1 MRLSQIRREYRMH
14 KLRQVR
20 LSYPDAFVEF
30 AVALALDADKRHV
43 AAVLSIPVST
53 MYRWLFERRDQAT
66 VFARGWT
73 AQRSDEQHAR
83 IGALIAA
90 CEREGFD
97 VRAALD
103 RFLPGMSVARA
114 AIAAQPLPTTG
125 GRIIVGRFDTSRG
138 LRVQRDD
145 NIQELREGEASADVV
160 GRMVLVKIE
169 IDRHYYTRLSCE
181 SLSAIAR
188 MSRFNLIKAFKH
200 AFGVSPYRYL
210 NQVRVDHARHML
222 ALTDQPMHMI
232 AAAVG
237 FGSVS
242 SLTRAFKRF
251 AGACPAH
258 VQRKLAVMPSETR
271 SAVNF

>member
-1 MRLSQIRREYRMH
+1 MVQDS
-14 KLRQVR
+14 
-20 LSYPDAFVEF
+20 
-30 AVALALDADKRHV
+30 
-43 AAVLSIPVST
+43 
-53 MYRWLFERRDQAT
+53 
-66 VFARGWT
+66 
-73 AQRSDEQHAR
+73 
-83 IGALIAA
+83 
-90 CEREGFD
+90 
-97 VRAALD
+97 
-103 RFLPGMSVARA
+103 LPKTS
-114 AIAAQPLPTTG
+114 

-145 NIQELREGEASADVV
+145 NIQELRDGDASADMVSRVV
-160 GRMVLVKIE
+160 MVKIE

-188 MSRFNLIKAFKH
+188 MSRFNMIKAFKH

-251 AGACPAH
+251 AGASPAYVH
-258 VQRKLAVMPSETR
+258 RKLAVMPSETR

>member
-1 MRLSQIRREYRMH
+1 MH

-30 AVALALDADKRHV
+30 AVALALDMDKRQV
-43 AAVLSIPVST
+43 AAALSIPVST
-53 MYRWLFERRDQAT
+53 MYRWLVERRDEPT
-66 VFARGWT
+66 VFSRGWT
-73 AQRSDEQHAR
+73 RERSDQHRAR
-83 IGALIAA
+83 IDALVIA
-90 CEREGFD
+90 CERDGFD
-97 VRAALD
+97 VRTALG
-103 RFLPGMSVARA
+103 RLLPGVAAPSVPVTV
-114 AIAAQPLPTTG
+114 QPLPKTS

-145 NIQELREGEASADVV
+145 NIQELRDGDASPDVV
-160 GRMVLVKIE
+160 SRMVMVKIE

-251 AGACPAH
+251 AGASPAH
-258 VQRKLAVMPSETR
+258 VHRKLAVMQTETR

>member
-1 MRLSQIRREYRMH
+1 MH

-20 LSYPDAFVEF
+20 LSYPDAFAELT
-30 AVALALDADKRHV
+30 AALAIDADKRHV
-43 AAVLSIPVST
+43 ASAFSIPVST
-53 MYRWLFERRDQAT
+53 VYRWLVERREQT
-66 VFARGWT
+66 SVFARGWT
-73 AQRSDEQHAR
+73 AQISDAQRVR
-83 IGALIAA
+83 IGELIET
-90 CEREGFD
+90 CERDGFA
-97 VRAALD
+97 VQPAMNRL
-103 RFLPGMSVARA
+103 LPGAFTARA
-114 AIAAQPLPTTG
+114 VAAPSPLPITS

-145 NIQELREGEASADVV
+145 NIQELHAGGASME
-160 GRMVLVKIE
+160 MVNRIVRVKIE

-181 SLSAIAR
+181 ILSAIAN
-188 MSRFNLIKAFKH
+188 MTRFNLIKAFKH

-251 AGACPAH
+251 AGASPSH
-258 VQRKLAVMPSETR
+258 VHRKLAAVPAEVR
-271 SAVNF
+271 SVVNF

>member
-1 MRLSQIRREYRMH
+1 MH

-20 LSYPDAFVEF
+20 LSYPDAFAELAVAF
-30 AVALALDADKRHV
+30 AVDADKRRV
-43 AAVLSIPVST
+43 AAALSIPLST
-53 MYRWLFERRDQAT
+53 MYRWLVERREQT
-66 VFARGWT
+66 SVFARGWT
-73 AQRSDEQHAR
+73 TQCSDAQRGR
-83 IGALIAA
+83 IGELVDA
-90 CEREGFD
+90 CERDGFD
-97 VRAALD
+97 LRPALN
-103 RFLPGMSVARA
+103 RLLPGVFMSARPIAPPLSLPVAS
-114 AIAAQPLPTTG
+114 

-145 NIQELREGEASADVV
+145 NIQELRAGDASVDVV
-160 GRMVLVKIE
+160 DRIVRVKIE

-181 SLSAIAR
+181 SLSAIAN
-188 MSRFNLIKAFKH
+188 MTRFNLIKAFKQ

-222 ALTDQPMHMI
+222 ALTDQPMHII

-251 AGACPAH
+251 AGASPSH
-258 VQRKLAVMPSETR
+258 MHRKLAVVPGEAR
-271 SAVNF
+271 NVVNF

>member
-1 MRLSQIRREYRMH
+1 MY

-30 AVALALDADKRHV
+30 AVALAVDIDKRRV
-43 AAVLSIPVST
+43 CAALSIPLST
-53 MYRWLFERRDQAT
+53 LYRWLVEQRERT
-66 VFARGWT
+66 SVFSRGWT
-73 AQRSDEQHAR
+73 IQRTAEHRAR
-83 IGALIAA
+83 IYELADA
-90 CEREGFD
+90 CERDGFD
-97 VRAALD
+97 VCPALN
-103 RFLPGMSVARA
+103 RLLPGAFDAARSA
-114 AIAAQPLPTTG
+114 PMPRTLPATS
-125 GRIIVGRFDTSRG
+125 GRIIVGRFDMSRG

-145 NIQELREGEASADVV
+145 NIQELPAGNAPADAVSRVV
-160 GRMVLVKIE
+160 LAKIE

-181 SLSAIAR
+181 GLSAIAQ
-188 MSRFNLIKAFKH
+188 MTRFNLIKTFKQ

-251 AGACPAH
+251 AGASPSH
-258 VQRKLAVMPSETR
+258 VHRKLAVMPGETR
-271 SAVNF
+271 NAVNF

>member
-1 MRLSQIRREYRMH
+1 MH

-30 AVALALDADKRHV
+30 AVAFALDIDKRHV
-43 AAVLSIPVST
+43 AAALSIPVST
-53 MYRWLFERRDQAT
+53 MYRWLVERRDEPT

-73 AQRSDEQHAR
+73 AQRSDEQQRR
-83 IGALIAA
+83 IDALVAA
-90 CEREGFD
+90 CERDGFD
-97 VRAALD
+97 VRSALN
-103 RFLPGMSVARA
+103 RLLPGISVRRA
-114 AIAAQPLPTTG
+114 AIAAPPLPRTG

-145 NIQELREGEASADVV
+145 NIQELREGDASADVV

-188 MSRFNLIKAFKH
+188 MSRFNLIKAFKQ
-200 AFGVSPYRYL
+200 AFGVSPYRYV

-258 VQRKLAVMPSETR
+258 VHRKLAVMPNETR

>member
-1 MRLSQIRREYRMH
+1 MH

-30 AVALALDADKRHV
+30 AVALALDADRRHV
-43 AAVLSIPVST
+43 AAALSIPVST
-53 MYRWLFERRDQAT
+53 MYRWLVEQRGQPS
-66 VFARGWT
+66 VFSSGWT
-73 AQRSDEQHAR
+73 TQRTDEQRAR
-83 IGALIAA
+83 IDVLVAA
-90 CEREGFD
+90 CEVDGFD
-97 VRAALD
+97 VRTALH
-103 RFLPGMSVARA
+103 RLLPGVNAAPRA
-114 AIAAQPLPTTG
+114 TIVQESLPKTS

-145 NIQELREGEASADVV
+145 NIQELSDGDASADVLCRV
-160 GRMVLVKIE
+160 VMVKIE

-188 MSRFNLIKAFKH
+188 MSRFNMIKAFKH

-251 AGACPAH
+251 AGASPSYMH
-258 VQRKLAVMPSETR
+258 RKLAVMPSETR

>member
-1 MRLSQIRREYRMH
+1 MH

-20 LSYPDAFVEF
+20 LSYPDAFAEF
-30 AVALALDADKRHV
+30 AVALALDLDKRHV
-43 AAVLSIPVST
+43 AAALSIPVST
-53 MYRWLFERRDQAT
+53 MYRWVVERREEAT
-66 VFARGWT
+66 VFPRGWT
-73 AQRSDEQHAR
+73 TQRGEAQRAR
-83 IGALIAA
+83 IDTLVTA
-90 CEREGFD
+90 CERDGFD
-97 VRAALD
+97 VRTAL
-103 RFLPGMSVARA
+103 RRLLPGLSTTQAPMTM
-114 AIAAQPLPTTG
+114 QPLPKTN

-145 NIQELREGEASADVV
+145 NIQELRDGDASADVV
-160 GRMVLVKIE
+160 SRVVLVKIE

-181 SLSAIAR
+181 SLSTIAR

-251 AGACPAH
+251 AGASPSH
-258 VQRKLAVMPSETR
+258 VHRKLAVMPNETR

>member
-1 MRLSQIRREYRMH
+1 MH

-30 AVALALDADKRHV
+30 AVAFAIDADKRKV
-43 AAVLSIPVST
+43 AAALSIPVST
-53 MYRWLFERRDQAT
+53 LYRWLVERREQPS

-73 AQRSDEQHAR
+73 MQRSIEHRAR
-83 IGALIAA
+83 IGELIEA
-90 CEREGFD
+90 CARDGFD
-97 VRAALD
+97 VRPALN
-103 RFLPGMSVARA
+103 RLLPGAFD
-114 AIAAQPLPTTG
+114 AQRTASAERTLPPAS
-125 GRIIVGRFDTSRG
+125 GRIIVGRFDLSRG

-145 NIQELREGEASADVV
+145 NIQELPAGEATIDAVS
-160 GRMVLVKIE
+160 RMVQVKIE

-188 MSRFNLIKAFKH
+188 MSRFNLIKTFKQ

-251 AGACPAH
+251 AGASPSH
-258 VQRKLAVMPSETR
+258 VHRKLAVMPSEAR

>member
-1 MRLSQIRREYRMH
+1 MH

-30 AVALALDADKRHV
+30 TVALALDADKRHV
-43 AAVLSIPVST
+43 AAALSIPVST
-53 MYRWLFERRDQAT
+53 LYRWLVERRDEPT
-66 VFARGWT
+66 VFVRGWT
-73 AQRSDEQHAR
+73 AQRSDEQRTR
-83 IGALIAA
+83 IDALITA
-90 CEREGFD
+90 CERDGFD
-97 VRAALD
+97 VRVALN
-103 RFLPGMSVARA
+103 RLLPAMSVLPRA
-114 AIAAQPLPTTG
+114 TTTVQPLPKTS

-138 LRVQRDD
+138 IHVQRDD
-145 NIQELREGEASADVV
+145 NIQELRDGDASADVV
-160 GRMVLVKIE
+160 SRVVLVKIE

-181 SLSAIAR
+181 SLSAIAH
-188 MSRFNLIKAFKH
+188 MTRFNMIKAFKH

-251 AGACPAH
+251 AGASPSH
-258 VQRKLAVMPSETR
+258 MHRKLAVMPSETR

>member
-1 MRLSQIRREYRMH
+1 MH

-30 AVALALDADKRHV
+30 AVALALDVDKRHV
-43 AAVLSIPVST
+43 AAALSIPVST
-53 MYRWLFERRDQAT
+53 MYRWLVERREEPT
-66 VFARGWT
+66 IFARGWT
-73 AQRSDEQHAR
+73 AKPNDEQRAR
-83 IGALIAA
+83 VGALAAA
-90 CEREGFD
+90 CERDGFD
-97 VRAALD
+97 VRTALS
-103 RFLPGMSVARA
+103 RLLPGVTAPRTA
-114 AIAAQPLPTTG
+114 VTVQPLPKTG

-138 LRVQRDD
+138 LSVQRDD
-145 NIQELREGEASADVV
+145 NIQELRDGDASPDVV
-160 GRMVLVKIE
+160 SRVVLVKIE
-169 IDRHYYTRLSCE
+169 IDRHYYTRLSCDK
-181 SLSAIAR
+181 LGAIAK

-210 NQVRVDHARHML
+210 NQVRVDHAHHML

-251 AGACPAH
+251 AGASPSH
-258 VQRKLAVMPSETR
+258 MHRKLAVMPSETR

>member
-1 MRLSQIRREYRMH
+1 MH

-30 AVALALDADKRHV
+30 AVALALDADKRRV
-43 AAVLSIPVST
+43 AAALSIPLST
-53 MYRWLFERRDQAT
+53 MYRWVFERRDET
-66 VFARGWT
+66 GVFARGWT
-73 AQRSDEQHAR
+73 MQRTDQQRAR
-83 IGALIAA
+83 IDALVAA
-90 CEREGFD
+90 CERDGFD
-97 VRAALD
+97 MRTALN
-103 RFLPGMSVARA
+103 RLLPGMAVPRA
-114 AIAAQPLPTTG
+114 VTVQLLPNTS

-145 NIQELREGEASADVV
+145 NIQELREGDASADVL

-181 SLSAIAR
+181 SLSAIAK
-188 MSRFNLIKAFKH
+188 MSRFNLIKTFKQ

-251 AGACPAH
+251 AGASPAH
-258 VQRKLAVMPSETR
+258 VHRKLAVMPSETR
-271 SAVNF
+271 RAVNF

>member
-1 MRLSQIRREYRMH
+1 MH

-30 AVALALDADKRHV
+30 AVALALDMDRRHV
-43 AAVLSIPVST
+43 AAALSIPVST
-53 MYRWLFERRDQAT
+53 MYRWIFERRDEAT

-73 AQRSDEQHAR
+73 AQRSAEQRAR
-83 IGALIAA
+83 IDELVTA

-97 VRAALD
+97 VRSALD
-103 RFLPGMSVARA
+103 RLLPGMSVARA
-114 AIAAQPLPTTG
+114 VMTVQPLPKSS

-145 NIQELREGEASADVV
+145 NIQELREGDASADVV
-160 GRMVLVKIE
+160 GRVVLVKIE

-181 SLSAIAR
+181 SLAAIAR

-251 AGACPAH
+251 AGASPAH
-258 VQRKLAVMPSETR
+258 IHRKLAVMPNETR
-271 SAVNF
+271 NAVNF

>member
-1 MRLSQIRREYRMH
+1 MH

-30 AVALALDADKRHV
+30 AVALALDVDKRHV
-43 AAVLSIPVST
+43 AAALSIPLST
-53 MYRWLFERRDQAT
+53 MYRWVVERRDEAT

-73 AQRSDEQHAR
+73 TQRSDAQRAR
-83 IGALIAA
+83 IDALVAG
-90 CEREGFD
+90 CERDGFD
-97 VRAALD
+97 VRTALQ
-103 RFLPGMSVARA
+103 RLLPGLSASPALVTV
-114 AIAAQPLPTTG
+114 QPLPKTS

-145 NIQELREGEASADVV
+145 NIQELREGDASADVV

-181 SLSAIAR
+181 TLGAIAR

-258 VQRKLAVMPSETR
+258 VHRKLAVMPSQMR
-271 SAVNF
+271 SVVNF

>member
-1 MRLSQIRREYRMH
+1 MH

-20 LSYPDAFVEF
+20 LSYPDAFVEL
-30 AVALALDADKRHV
+30 AVALALDADKRNV
-43 AAVLSIPVST
+43 AAALSIPLST
-53 MYRWLFERRDQAT
+53 MYRWVFERREEAS

-73 AQRSDEQHAR
+73 VQRTDAQRAH
-83 IGALIAA
+83 INTLVAA
-90 CEREGFD
+90 CERDGFE
-97 VRAALD
+97 VRTALN
-103 RFLPGMSVARA
+103 RLLPGMAVPRA
-114 AIAAQPLPTTG
+114 VTVQPLPNSG

-145 NIQELREGEASADVV
+145 NIQELREGDASADVL

-181 SLSAIAR
+181 SLSAIAK
-188 MSRFNLIKAFKH
+188 MSRFNLIKAFKQ

-251 AGACPAH
+251 AGASPAH
-258 VQRKLAVMPSETR
+258 VHRKLAVVQGETR